1 MIVYWESKRL
11 KDSYEPELSKTLG
24 KRYRR
29 LGDAWYKMY
38 QLTLKGYEGVHCD
51 FEEYE
56 EWHVDGV
63 VFDKWDEGTWLYE
76 DDNKWY
82 FECGRKS
89 VEMTGIIEY
98 YDKYRIKKETA

>member
-1 MIVYWESKRL
+1 MIVCWESKRL

-56 EWHVDGV
+56 KWHVGGV
-63 VFDKWDEGTWLYE
+63 VFDEWDDGSSLYE

-82 FECGRKS
+82 FQCERKR
-89 VEMTGIIEY
+89 VDITDQIEY